1 MPVWSAMRTSI
12 FSSGSE
18 WLNKQ
23 RPIHSSKQNNK
34 IERIRAAHGIMAKLV
49 IQNPVYIPIFERLE
63 RELAVAEADGDIIT
77 RARNIVAQ
85 RATR

>member
-1 MPVWSAMRTSI
+1 
-12 FSSGSE
+12 
-18 WLNKQ
+18 
-23 RPIHSSKQNNK
+23 
-34 IERIRAAHGIMAKLV
+34 MAKLV

>member
-1 MPVWSAMRTSI
+1 MHVWSAMRANI
-12 FSSGSE
+12 FSSGSG
-18 WLNKQ
+18 WLSKH
-23 RPIHSSKQNNK
+23 RPIRSSKQNNK
-34 IERIRAAHGIMAKLV
+34 TERIRAAHAIMAKLV